1 MTEFANNRHCVNK
14 SAQWHKW
21 NMMEEFLSYAAKRAQ
36 ESVGTDYEW
45 SFEANRD
52 NIANFAKWM
61 LDRDWDDVI
70 DEFEDLPFDD

>member
-1 MTEFANNRHCVNK
+1 
-14 SAQWHKW
+14 
-21 NMMEEFLSYAAKRAQ
+21 MEEFLAYAAKRAQ

-45 SFEANRD
+45 SLEANRD

>member
-1 MTEFANNRHCVNK
+1 MN
-14 SAQWHKW
+14 
-21 NMMEEFLSYAAKRAQ
+21 
-36 ESVGTDYEW
+36 G

>member
-1 MTEFANNRHCVNK
+1 
-14 SAQWHKW
+14 
-21 NMMEEFLSYAAKRAQ
+21 MEEFLAYAAKRAQ

-52 NIANFAKWM
+52 NVANFAKGKLDR

-70 DEFEDLPFDD
+70 DEFEDLSFDD

>member
-1 MTEFANNRHCVNK
+1 
-14 SAQWHKW
+14 
-21 NMMEEFLSYAAKRAQ
+21 MEEFLAYAAKRAQ
-36 ESVGTDYEW
+36 ESVGTDYEL